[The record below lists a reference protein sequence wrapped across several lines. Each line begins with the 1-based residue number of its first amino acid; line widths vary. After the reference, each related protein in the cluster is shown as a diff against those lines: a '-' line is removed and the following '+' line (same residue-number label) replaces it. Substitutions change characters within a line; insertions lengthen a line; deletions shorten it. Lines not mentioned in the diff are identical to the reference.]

1 MQWNAMK
8 IISFVKRVEMI
19 LYHFSANYYYNVKQ
33 KIIDIYIQGLWSG
46 AHYHYRWV
54 GLIVIIRTQSL
65 YTNEF
70 SQLKKQLELLY
81 HG

>member
-1 MQWNAMK
+1 MK

-33 KIIDIYIQGLWSG
+33 KIIDIYIQGLKSAVHTIG
-46 AHYHYRWV
+46 RWV
-54 GLIVIIRTQSL
+54 GLIVIMCTQSSF
-65 YTNEF
+65 TNEF